1 MKNDDSSIKYLIKF
15 VSKRDYAESLL
26 DGNLFMHT
34 AHYYHEL
41 EKKYGPG
48 QGDLRE
54 GNVIPGIAIYKNT
67 DFPIFC
73 LYAVTKVQ
81 NGLIRVNQEIIR
93 DFKCE
98 SGFAVVMDY
107 NDFDMCI
114 PQIDTGGYAV
124 RAAPVRYG
132 TPTEELIAKFF
143 TDQNAETLFVKHPY
157 FKKQQEFRIVVFKS
171 IPRVFIRDTATGKE
185 TTEPDTSKMSITY
198 SIPGGLR
205 HCSELFEL
213 SKITVSDGFYLIP
226 APKK

>member
-1 MKNDDSSIKYLIKF
+1 
-15 VSKRDYAESLL
+15 
-26 DGNLFMHT
+26 
-34 AHYYHEL
+34 
-41 EKKYGPG
+41 
-48 QGDLRE
+48 
-54 GNVIPGIAIYKNT
+54 
-67 DFPIFC
+67 
-73 LYAVTKVQ
+73 
-81 NGLIRVNQEIIR
+81 
-93 DFKCE
+93 
-98 SGFAVVMDY
+98 MDY

-143 TDQNAETLFVKHPY
+143 TDQNAETLFAKHPY

>member
-54 GNVIPGIAIYKNT
+54 GNVIPGIAIYK
-67 DFPIFC
+67 DADLPLFC
-73 LYAVTKVQ
+73 LYAVTTVQ
-81 NGLIRVNQEIIR
+81 DGFISINQEIVR

-107 NDFDMCI
+107 DCFNNSI
-114 PQIDTGGYAV
+114 PQIETGGYAI
-124 RAAPVRYG
+124 RAGLISYG
-132 TPTEELIAKFF
+132 IPTEKLITQFF
-143 TDQNAETLFVKHPY
+143 TDNNADALFVKHPY
-157 FKKQQEFRIVVFKS
+157 FKKQQEYRVVVFKS
-171 IPRVFIRDTATGKE
+171 IPRVFIRDIATGKE
-185 TTEPDTSKMSITY
+185 TTEPDTSRMSITY

-213 SKITVSDGFYLIP
+213 STITVSDGFYLIP